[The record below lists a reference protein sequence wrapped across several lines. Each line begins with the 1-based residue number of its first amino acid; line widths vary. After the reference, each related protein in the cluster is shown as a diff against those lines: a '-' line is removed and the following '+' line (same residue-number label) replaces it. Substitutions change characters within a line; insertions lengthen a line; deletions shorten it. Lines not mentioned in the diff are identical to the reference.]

1 LIFLVKGNYKM
12 ESTTPIT
19 AQYVQSDEL
28 DRLLAKEKL
37 VVVDYTATWCGP
49 CRLISPLID
58 RLATE
63 YDGRATVVKIDIDQN
78 KDNAKKYGIRSIPAV
93 LMFKDG
99 ELVENLVGKLPYET
113 FSNTLAT
120 HLRL

>member
-1 LIFLVKGNYKM
+1 M

-19 AQYVQSDEL
+19 AQYVDSSEL
-28 DRLLAKEKL
+28 DQLLTTKQL

-49 CRLISPLID
+49 CRLISPLMD

-113 FSNTLAT
+113 FSNALET

>member
-1 LIFLVKGNYKM
+1 M
-12 ESTTPIT
+12 ESITPTT
-19 AQYVQSDEL
+19 AQYVQSSEFDK
-28 DRLLAKEKL
+28 LLANEKL
-37 VVVDYTATWCGP
+37 VVADYTASWCGP
-49 CRLISPLID
+49 CRLISPLMD

-63 YDGRATVVKIDIDQN
+63 YVDRATVVKIDIDKN

-113 FSNTLAT
+113 FSNALET
-120 HLRL
+120 HLKL

>member
-1 LIFLVKGNYKM
+1 M

-19 AQYVQSDEL
+19 AQYVQESEFDQ
-28 DRLLAKEKL
+28 LLANEKL
-37 VVVDYTATWCGP
+37 VVADYTATWCGP

-63 YDGRATVVKIDIDQN
+63 YAERATVVKIDIDKN

-113 FSNTLAT
+113 FSNALET
-120 HLRL
+120 HLKL

>member
-1 LIFLVKGNYKM
+1 M
-12 ESTTPIT
+12 ESTTPTT
-19 AQYVQSDEL
+19 AQYVQSDKFEQ
-28 DRLLAKEKL
+28 LLASEKL
-37 VVVDYTATWCGP
+37 VVADYTATWCGP
-49 CRLISPLID
+49 CRLVSPLID

-63 YDGRATVVKIDIDQN
+63 YSDRATVVKIDIDKN

-93 LMFKDG
+93 LVFKDG

-113 FSNTLAT
+113 YSNALET

>member
-1 LIFLVKGNYKM
+1 M

-19 AQYVQSDEL
+19 AQYVQSSEL
-28 DRLLAKEKL
+28 DRLLASEKL

-63 YDGRATVVKIDIDQN
+63 YADRATVVKIDIDQN

-113 FSNTLAT
+113 FSNALET

>member
-1 LIFLVKGNYKM
+1 M
-12 ESTTPIT
+12 
-19 AQYVQSDEL
+19 
-28 DRLLAKEKL
+28 
-37 VVVDYTATWCGP
+37 
-49 CRLISPLID
+49 D

-113 FSNTLAT
+113 FSNALET

>member
-1 LIFLVKGNYKM
+1 M

-19 AQYVQSDEL
+19 AQYVQSSEL
-28 DRLLAKEKL
+28 DQLLASEKL

-63 YDGRATVVKIDIDQN
+63 YADRATVVKIDIDQN

-93 LMFKDG
+93 LVFKNGD
-99 ELVENLVGKLPYET
+99 LIENLVGKFPYET
-113 FSNTLAT
+113 YSNALET

>member
-1 LIFLVKGNYKM
+1 M

-19 AQYVQSDEL
+19 AQYVQESEFDQ
-28 DRLLAKEKL
+28 LLANEKL
-37 VVVDYTATWCGP
+37 VVADYTATWCGP

-63 YDGRATVVKIDIDQN
+63 YAGRATVVKIDIDKN

-113 FSNTLAT
+113 FSNALET
-120 HLRL
+120 HLKL

>member
-1 LIFLVKGNYKM
+1 M
-12 ESTTPIT
+12 ESTTSKT
-19 AQYVQSDEL
+19 AQYVQSNEL
-28 DRLLAKEKL
+28 DQLLASEKL

-49 CRLISPLID
+49 CRLISPSID

-63 YDGRATVVKIDIDQN
+63 YADLASVVKIDIDKN

-93 LMFKDG
+93 LVFKEG

-113 FSNTLAT
+113 YSNALET

>member
-1 LIFLVKGNYKM
+1 M

-19 AQYVQSDEL
+19 AQYVQEREL
-28 DRLLAKEKL
+28 EELLANEKL

-58 RLATE
+58 HLATE

-78 KDNAKKYGIRSIPAV
+78 KDNTKKYGIRSIPAV

-113 FSNTLAT
+113 FSNALET

>member
-1 LIFLVKGNYKM
+1 M

-28 DRLLAKEKL
+28 NQLLANEKL

-49 CRLISPLID
+49 CRLVAPSID
-58 RLATE
+58 RLAAE
-63 YDGRATVVKIDIDQN
+63 YGDRATVVKIDIDKN
-78 KDNAKKYGIRSIPAV
+78 KDCAKKYGIRSIPAV
-93 LMFKDG
+93 LVFKEG
-99 ELVENLVGKLPYET
+99 ELAENLVGKFPYET
-113 FSNTLAT
+113 YSNALET